1 MDEKEL
7 RVYNE
12 TKLRNLQRKYS
23 KLKEHPELTEEAI
36 DVKSKID
43 AIKMELQYD

>member
-1 MDEKEL
+1 MNDQEL

-23 KLKEHPELTEEAI
+23 KLVQHPDTIEEAI
-36 DVKSKID
+36 ECKAEID
-43 AIKMELQYD
+43 TIKKYLEL